1 MLVTQLLDESHTS
14 VYLRDTLLKI
24 IDDWKLNGK
33 VVAVVSD
40 NAAKIVKAIGPDG
53 CKLTHIPCFAHSLS
67 LVVKAAI
74 ADATEIAVTLI
85 NYRNIVTFVHSSHN
99 ATATLN
105 RLRGDSSLK
114 KLQQDVPTRLNSTL
128 IMIRSILK
136 MKDDVEDMLKTVDRR
151 DLSLNDYEWDTLAGM
166 VTILTPFEEVTT
178 ELSSQFYPSLSKL
191 LPVVKLLILRLNS
204 FVANEYNPWLINLLN
219 ALKDG
224 MAQRFSQIDRN
235 VSALIA
241 SYLDPR

>member
-40 NAAKIVKAIGPDG
+40 NAANIVKAIGPDG

-74 ADATEIAVTLI
+74 ADAAEIAVTLT
-85 NYRNIVTFVHSSHN
+85 NCRNIVTFVHSSHN

-136 MKDDVEDMLKTVDRR
+136 MKDDVEDMWRTANNIRN
-151 DLSLNDYEWDTLAGM
+151 SIEHGY
-166 VTILTPFEEVTT
+166 ILRINTKWKPYFQ
-178 ELSSQFYPSLSKL
+178 LCIAIS
-191 LPVVKLLILRLNS
+191 VKLSYTLMDTFS
-204 FVANEYNPWLINLLN
+204 FFNEL
-219 ALKDG
+219 
-224 MAQRFSQIDRN
+224 
-235 VSALIA
+235 
-241 SYLDPR
+241 